1 MTHKTTFSSRYA
13 LPNFRHS
20 FIPARP
26 DIGERSSVRDVVNG
40 EESGQAAFGKAGG
53 DSRHWA
59 TVGFPKEDRILEMAG
74 LGSRSKTAK
83 TAGA

>member
-1 MTHKTTFSSRYA
+1 MRVCPKRACESDGGCPLLGETARQREADRTHKTTFSSRYA

-40 EESGQAAFGKAGG
+40 EESRLSALE
-53 DSRHWA
+53 A
-59 TVGFPKEDRILEMAG
+59 TPRE
-74 LGSRSKTAK
+74 TCH
-83 TAGA
+83 